1 MPEALYLTAAA
12 LLSLVGMAWLA
23 LSMDVHWAQVK
34 QISLA
39 DSHPPKAIL
48 KALGYSALFVSLV
61 ACLVADRPSIAALVW
76 IMLMVGSAVSVAFA
90 LANRPRWLKLI
101 WPIEFKA

>member
-1 MPEALYLTAAA
+1 MPEAFYLTAAA

-34 QISLA
+34 QIPLA
-39 DSHPPKAIL
+39 DSQPPRTVL
-48 KALGYSALFVSLV
+48 KLLGYLALVVSLV

-76 IMLMVGSAVSVAFA
+76 IMLMVGSAVAVALL
-90 LANRPRWLKLI
+90 LANKPRMVKSF
-101 WPIEFKA
+101 WPF

>member
-23 LSMDVHWAQVK
+23 LSMDVHWAQLK
-34 QISLA
+34 QIPLA
-39 DSHPPKAIL
+39 DSHPPKVIL

-61 ACLVADRPSIAALVW
+61 LCLVADRPSIAALVW
-76 IMLMVGSAVSVAFA
+76 MMLMSVTAVSVAWVLSKSPRSLKA
-90 LANRPRWLKLI
+90 L
-101 WPIEFKA
+101 WPF